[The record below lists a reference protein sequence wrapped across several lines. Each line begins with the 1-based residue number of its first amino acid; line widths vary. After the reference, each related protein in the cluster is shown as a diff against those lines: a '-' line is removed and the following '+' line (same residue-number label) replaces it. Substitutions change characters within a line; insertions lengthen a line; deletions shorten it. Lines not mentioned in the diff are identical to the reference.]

1 MMVVM
6 MHTIIKNMIL
16 MDGVTKTYSLT
27 VSVSLSFGKIDS
39 ESEVSLAGSRLEP
52 MLLLE
57 IELIH
62 GHFDKGCGRLVELR
76 WRMVLT
82 RHIGP
87 ESDIEIS
94 VCVSLLNVQ
103 SATLIDLTV
112 WNRSCSSSST
122 YRSFNSTV
130 GTRTNEIRNT

>member
-6 MHTIIKNMIL
+6 MDTVIRNMTL
-16 MDGVTKTYSLT
+16 MDGVIKTYSLT
-27 VSVSLSFGKIDS
+27 DSVSLSLGKIDS
-39 ESEVSLAGSRLEP
+39 ESEVSLAGSRLDP

-62 GHFDKGCGRLVELR
+62 GHFDKGCRRLVELR
-76 WRMVLT
+76 WRMVLA

-87 ESDIEIS
+87 ESDTEIS
-94 VCVSLLNVQ
+94 FCVSLLNVQ
-103 SATLIDLTV
+103 SAILTDLTV
-112 WNRSCSSSST
+112 WNRSCSSSSM

-130 GTRTNEIRNT
+130 GTRTNWILNI